1 MGIECYCY
9 NEPNGGFP
17 ICYWEWDTCSG
28 DACYVHREL
37 LNGVFYTTW
46 NCLIELVHHN
56 IDLICQGSFNA
67 HTEGYACCNDAD
79 RCNRNLKIVL
89 PIEVPN
95 EQILSTINVTSTAT
109 IQPRPSSTF
118 TPAMPVR
125 TSAMQPSVALLESSS
140 VVHIQS
146 TRRLPILPSAVSSTA
161 HASAAV
167 QLTSVVPESTSVPSI
182 KGM

>member
-1 MGIECYCY
+1 M
-9 NEPNGGFP
+9 
-17 ICYWEWDTCSG
+17 
-28 DACYVHREL
+28 
-37 LNGVFYTTW
+37 FYTTW
-46 NCLIELVHHN
+46 NCLRRADHH
-56 IDLICQGSFNA
+56 IDLICDQGSFNTY
-67 HTEGYACCNDAD
+67 TEGYACCNDAD
-79 RCNRNLKIVL
+79 LCNQNLKIVL